1 MAMKKIILFTVFLFL
16 FLQFS
21 IIGAVQGSTYLNGI
35 VLSEI
40 NPDSFSVKSPDIP
53 VGLYKVP
60 DPVALASSEA
70 FAKTQMIS
78 IFTKIDLF
86 EYNMQAKVEQTLD
99 DLRLHYQEMQ
109 SENFYE
115 NEKALSAILSLF
127 EQGGKPITFLTKAEP
142 AITVTYKIETS
153 EKGFTRIPER
163 HISFS
168 DELVTHFLLDP
179 LKPIGNERLS
189 PYDIAKVYEISPAF
203 FNTKVEQSKER
214 NKYLDFDGFYVD
226 LPSYIP
232 NEDYRKI
239 IDETLS
245 KLVSEIHAEGKLL
258 IIENL
263 SNQTVE
269 LSKYADVIG
278 INYDAGISAIKFAR
292 ENFQKPIF
300 VTYNGVLSSREDL
313 KSFLNLC
320 LYLGV
325 YPEFRRDTSTGE
337 FFYYENIINKN
348 SSLIKEYLE
357 KIDLANLAG
366 FKGFENSSNLEISKF
381 GSFPF
386 AMFVV
391 YGKGKKELSID
402 AQELTGKFKIRNL
415 DGKEIEYRLDNGIIK
430 ISLDVDGLEYIQVIP
445 NSFATLFGEIAK
457 LPSSS
462 DGFFLKVANVSSSS
476 GSIALEEQFKERN
489 TTLEVD
495 LKTFESRNIFL
506 ENGTQNV
513 VINGVNYAVPKV
525 EGAFNPSI
533 LIIPFLLIAWIIC
546 FLIKKEPGF
555 KMSDNVF
562 ALILFSSAIL
572 FYVVNRLFLHYAPTT
587 FNFFLFALLFLISAF
602 RGSQFWRKFSAFILM
617 LAMGFTYNYF
627 EFRTMLPVQFSG
639 IPPFSAFESFLY
651 FLPYLFAAV
660 FFITNPPNNVSKS
673 EVFVIFITLLTI
685 VVAQNSL
692 ILPYSIFGKF
702 EAFIPVLVFMLFW
715 FIKELL
721 LKQTP
726 FKKIPFYVIIVLIMI
741 FSSYFVKRSL
751 TIAPNEGFFEVLF
764 SRDLSV
770 LLGPFLFFVLSMS
783 QAKVNNPQVSLNR
796 LVYILFAL
804 FPVYYFVSQYTIK
817 VKGSPYFSL
826 IGANV
831 IPVILLSLF
840 AILFFE
846 NINKQS

>member
-1 MAMKKIILFTVFLFL
+1 MRKIILFTIFLFL

-21 IIGAVQGSTYLNGI
+21 LIDAVQGSTYLNGI

-60 DPVALASSEA
+60 DAVTLASSEA
-70 FAKTQMIS
+70 FAKTHMIS
-78 IFTKIDLF
+78 IFTKINLF
-86 EYNMQAKVEQTLD
+86 EYNMQAKSEQTLD
-99 DLRLHYQEMQ
+99 DLRLHYQKMQ
-109 SENFYE
+109 LENFYE

-127 EQGGKPITFLTKAEP
+127 EKGGKPVTFLTKAEP
-142 AITVTYKIETS
+142 VITVTYKIETS

-168 DELVTHFLLDP
+168 DELVTHFILNP

-189 PYDIAKVYEISPAF
+189 PYDIAKIYEISTAF
-203 FNTKVEQSKER
+203 FNTKVERSKEQ

-232 NEDYRKI
+232 NEDYKKI

-245 KLVSEIHAEGKLL
+245 KLVGEIHAEGKLL

-263 SNQTVE
+263 SSQTVE
-269 LSKYADVIG
+269 LGKYADIIG
-278 INYDAGISAIKFAR
+278 INYNDDGISAIKYAR

-300 VTYNGVLSSREDL
+300 VTYNGVLSSRDDL
-313 KSFLNLC
+313 KNFLNLC
-320 LYLGV
+320 LYLGA
-325 YPEFRRDTSTGE
+325 YPEFKRDTSTGE

-366 FKGFENSSNLEISKF
+366 FKGFENSGNLEISKF
-381 GSFPF
+381 GSFPSTMF
-386 AMFVV
+386 AV
-391 YGKGKKELSID
+391 YGKGKTELSID
-402 AQELTGKFKIRNL
+402 TQELEGKFKIRNL
-415 DGKEIEYRLDNGIIK
+415 DGKEIGYKLDNGIIK
-430 ISLDVDGLEYIQVIP
+430 ISLDVDGFEYIQVIP
-445 NSFATLFGEIAK
+445 NSFTTLFGEIAK

-476 GSIALEEQFKERN
+476 GSIKIEEQFKERN

-495 LKTFESRNIFL
+495 LKTLESKNIVL
-506 ENGTQNV
+506 ESNLQNV
-513 VINGVNYAVPKV
+513 VINEVNYAVPKI
-525 EGAFNPSI
+525 ESAFNPSI
-533 LIIPFLLIAWIIC
+533 LIIPFLLIAWILC
-546 FLIKKEPGF
+546 FLIRKEPGF
-555 KMSDNVF
+555 KMSDNLF
-562 ALILFSSAIL
+562 ALILFSSTIL

-587 FNFFLFALLFLISAF
+587 FNFFLLALLFLISAF
-602 RGSQFWRKFSAFILM
+602 RGSRFWRKFSGFILM
-617 LAMGFTYNYF
+617 LALGFMYNYF
-627 EFRTMLPVQFSG
+627 EFGTILPVQFSG

-715 FIKELL
+715 FVKELL

-726 FKKIPFYVIIVLIMI
+726 FKKIPFYVIIVSIMI

-804 FPVYYFVSQYTIK
+804 FPIYYFISQYTVK

-846 NINKQS
+846 DINKQS